1 MKTLIKLLTIISVVF
16 SSAVFAHVHLEKSV
30 PADNTMLMNTPE
42 KLTLGFSKEVRV
54 VKVTLKNKKG
64 ENIKFDFK
72 PSKEASREFSWELPK
87 LAPTNY
93 IVDVTYLGKDGHKMK
108 DSFGFMV
115 H

>member
-30 PADNTMLMNTPE
+30 PADNAMLMNTPE

-54 VKVTLKNKKG
+54 VKVTLKDKKG
-64 ENIKFDFK
+64 EEFKFGFE
-72 PSKEASREFSWELPK
+72 PSKVATSKFTWKLPK
-87 LAPTNY
+87 LAPANY
-93 IVDVTYLGKDGHKMK
+93 TVDVTFLGNDGHKMK
-108 DSFGFMV
+108 HSFGFMV